1 MGSLLL
7 FFLIIG
13 GISANAQ
20 NSEDVIYSDVRID
33 DNFDDDIVI
42 LLKRKSNS
50 YSF

>member
-1 MGSLLL
+1 MASYY
-7 FFLIIG
+7 FLNIA

-33 DNFDDDIVI
+33 DDIVI
-42 LLKRKSNS
+42 LLKRKSNI